1 MWKVI
6 ILAIKIV
13 ITEFV
18 GNLAKI
24 VKSYDDFLEEKKIL
38 FGKSNIFDE
47 SYRIGNIDKKKKEEM
62 KQMLKRRTGFIK

>member
-1 MWKVI
+1 M
-6 ILAIKIV
+6 LAIKIV
-13 ITEFV
+13 ISEFV

-62 KQMLKRRTGFIK
+62 KQMLNRRTGFIK